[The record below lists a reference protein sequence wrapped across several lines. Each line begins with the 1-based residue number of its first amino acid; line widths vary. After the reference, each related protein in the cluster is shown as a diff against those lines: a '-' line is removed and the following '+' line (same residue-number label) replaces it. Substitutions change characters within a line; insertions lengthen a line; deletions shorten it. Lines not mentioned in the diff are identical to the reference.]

1 MGHLFDPGGAEFWVL
16 VSFLIFIGLIIYL
29 RVPSLIA
36 KGLDKRAD
44 EIRSELDSARRLREE
59 AQELLAD
66 YQRKA
71 REAEDEAK
79 AIVEQAQ
86 REAESL
92 AAETKKSLSESL
104 ARRTKLAEDKIARA
118 EAQAVNDVRA
128 SAVQAA
134 VSAAEKILAERV
146 TGDAAK
152 QLIDTSINELKGKL
166 N

>member
-1 MGHLFDPGGAEFWVL
+1 M
-16 VSFLIFIGLIIYL
+16 
-29 RVPSLIA
+29 
-36 KGLDKRAD
+36 
-44 EIRSELDSARRLREE
+44 
-59 AQELLAD
+59 
-66 YQRKA
+66 
-71 REAEDEAK
+71 
-79 AIVEQAQ
+79 
-86 REAESL
+86 
-92 AAETKKSLSESL
+92 